1 MWFWKIMRRFFLS
14 LDSVLFNFID
24 VLYDLLMS
32 ISRTSI
38 LTQGEIAQFAQRI
51 ELLLGIFMLFKLS
64 FSLITYVVN
73 PDDFSDKQKGFGKLI
88 QSAVIS
94 LLMLVLVP
102 YAFQM
107 AFNLQTKI
115 LEGNILAKL
124 ILGED
129 EEADGNDNFLN
140 TAGEEM
146 AFSVMLPFFKPNYS
160 INNSTGVDLAD
171 CINIYEKDD
180 NNNNVFSQTCK
191 DALRESGME
200 TTPLENYSNGITERS
215 LGLTFRIEAALS
227 TTGEDDTEDFLI
239 DYMAP
244 ISTVVAV
251 VVCLLLVTFCI
262 DIGVRNVKLAFLQ
275 LIYPIPVISYMD
287 PKSGKDGLFKKW
299 YQMCFSTFLSLFIRL
314 LALYFGVYIISKVGS
329 LGVYDV
335 VTGSQIT
342 NGWVMIFVIIGVLM
356 FIKQLPKILENL
368 GIKLDGD
375 GKFTL
380 NPLKKIEEGAI
391 GGKKI
396 IGGAKRTAK
405 GAALAGLAG
414 AAAFGSNALTAASRI
429 RNAEGARG
437 KLRAIAGTF
446 SGGLS
451 AMKRGATAGLK
462 NEKLG
467 KGFTNSYSEAM
478 KQMQKEQQR
487 ADDGIGKMSVR
498 KAKAQKAMGMQTKG
512 ERVAKEQERLKKIQ
526 ENYKS
531 IKDTAIAVD
540 KDAKSLSKQIET
552 IKRTAPDV
560 NNYDLSTPAGQ
571 LAYENAVQQYNNAL
585 KRVED
590 SLDNR
595 IQALVSGANVI
606 NSDGSVNAGATNAIA
621 NLASDMDSTIPKVN
635 RVGHRIDSDYADI
648 TKTAASNAKVASGQ
662 AAGASTQIS
671 SSKKAQ
677 KATSVDSYAEN
688 KK

>member
-51 ELLLGIFMLFKLS
+51 ELLLGIFMLFKLA
-64 FSLITYVVN
+64 FSLITYIVN

-102 YAFQM
+102 YIFQM
-107 AFNLQTKI
+107 AFNLQTKV
-115 LEGNILAKL
+115 LEGNVLAKL

-129 EEADGNDNFLN
+129 DEADGNDNFLN

-160 INNSTGVDLAD
+160 INNSSGVDLAD
-171 CINIYEKDD
+171 CINIYESQGDK
-180 NNNNVFSQTCK
+180 NVFSTKCK
-191 DALRESGME
+191 TALSKAGME
-200 TTPLENYSNGITERS
+200 TTPLENYSAGITERS

-227 TTGEDDTEDFLI
+227 TTGDDDTEDFLI

-275 LIYPIPVISYMD
+275 LIYPIPVIAYMD

-356 FIKQLPKILENL
+356 FVKQLPKILENL

-380 NPLKKIEEGAI
+380 NPLKKLEEGAI
-391 GGKKI
+391 GGKQI
-396 IGGAKRTAK
+396 IGTGKKIAK
-405 GAALAGLAG
+405 GAAIGAGSAALVGG
-414 AAAFGSNALTAASRI
+414 ASLLTGKGRGTGKAMRSALT
-429 RNAEGARG
+429 
-437 KLRAIAGTF
+437 
-446 SGGLS
+446 GGLKGNKFGKNFTSSYAAGS
-451 AMKRGATAGLK
+451 ARKKELVKMKNDGVKSRQVVGDKLYSAIHGQSHSDKVKNISAGLK
-462 NEKLG
+462 AIQDDYK
-467 KGFTNSYSEAM
+467 SYESTAAGVDAIA
-478 KQMQKEQQR
+478 KDLDKR
-487 ADDGIGKMSVR
+487 R
-498 KAKAQKAMGMQTKG
+498 KAAEAAGNYADSKKWSDEFDRRVKEIAQNKG
-512 ERVAKEQERLKKIQ
+512 LI
-526 ENYKS
+526 YS
-531 IKDTAIAVD
+531 
-540 KDAKSLSKQIET
+540 DAKSFTYDATGNYQIVKGAKGE
-552 IKRTAPDV
+552 
-560 NNYDLSTPAGQ
+560 
-571 LAYENAVQQYNNAL
+571 ENATLQNISQHMTDLATEINEKGKTISGFTEVAVNIEGTKGDIKKVKNTALGSQQSI
-585 KRVED
+585 D
-590 SLDNR
+590 
-595 IQALVSGANVI
+595 
-606 NSDGSVNAGATNAIA
+606 TNA
-621 NLASDMDSTIPKVN
+621 KN
-635 RVGHRIDSDYADI
+635 RHYEDVAKY
-648 TKTAASNAKVASGQ
+648 SNSNGK
-662 AAGASTQIS
+662 
-671 SSKKAQ
+671 
-677 KATSVDSYAEN
+677 
-688 KK
+688 

>member
-64 FSLITYVVN
+64 FSLITYIVN

-102 YAFQM
+102 YIFQM
-107 AFNLQTKI
+107 AFNLQTKV
-115 LEGNILAKL
+115 LEGNVLAKL

-129 EEADGNDNFLN
+129 DEAGGNDNFLN

-160 INNSTGVDLAD
+160 INNSSGVDLAD
-171 CINIYEKDD
+171 CINIYESQGDK
-180 NNNNVFSQTCK
+180 NVFSTKCK
-191 DALRESGME
+191 TALSKAGME
-200 TTPLENYSNGITERS
+200 TTPLENYSAGITERS

-227 TTGEDDTEDFLI
+227 TTGDDDTEDFLI

-275 LIYPIPVISYMD
+275 LIYPIPVIAYMD

-356 FIKQLPKILENL
+356 FVKQLPKILENL

-380 NPLKKIEEGAI
+380 NPLKKLEEGAI
-391 GGKKI
+391 GGKILKKPNEMI
-396 IGGAKRTAK
+396 RKLPMAPLHGAGTVGKKFIGGID
-405 GAALAGLAG
+405 AA
-414 AAAFGSNALTAASRI
+414 
-429 RNAEGARG
+429 RN
-437 KLRAIAGTF
+437 
-446 SGGLS
+446 
-451 AMKRGATAGLK
+451 
-462 NEKLG
+462 G
-467 KGFTNSYSEAM
+467 KGFKQGWNRTHGNLYNAYHKKLDEWAPDSAEARKNERLGREEVEMM
-478 KQMQKEQQR
+478 KNKWTQGKKK
-487 ADDGIGKMSVR
+487 ADRLYDYAKNNGIGDPNKPFDLLDGKDEKAYKQVYSNGEFIRSRMELDKIDAKDKILKRISEQTMRGSTVKEAVGAESDAIR
-498 KAKAQKAMGMQTKG
+498 DLSAIDAKA
-512 ERVAKEQERLKKIQ
+512 
-526 ENYKS
+526 
-531 IKDTAIAVD
+531 
-540 KDAKSLSKQIET
+540 
-552 IKRTAPDV
+552 
-560 NNYDLSTPAGQ
+560 
-571 LAYENAVQQYNNAL
+571 
-585 KRVED
+585 
-590 SLDNR
+590 
-595 IQALVSGANVI
+595 
-606 NSDGSVNAGATNAIA
+606 ATDIA
-621 NLASDMDSTIPKVN
+621 NLA
-635 RVGHRIDSDYADI
+635 
-648 TKTAASNAKVASGQ
+648 AASLSDAEATAKFTAEMDKTSKTIAGMEKVHESIRKQNANDAATEDALKHVKYNSIDPTTPSRKSTYKDSSG
-662 AAGASTQIS
+662 A
-671 SSKKAQ
+671 
-677 KATSVDSYAEN
+677 DRWN
-688 KK
+688 R

>member
-160 INNSTGVDLAD
+160 ISNSTGVDLAD

-380 NPLKKIEEGAI
+380 NPLKKLEEGAI
-391 GGKKI
+391 GGKTLKKAG
-396 IGGAKRTAK
+396 IGV
-405 GAALAGLAG
+405 AAGGLAG
-414 AAAFGSNALTAASRI
+414 AAAFGTNLVARKGNIFSAAAGAVS
-429 RNAEGARG
+429 GARRG
-437 KLRAIAGTF
+437 LR
-446 SGGLS
+446 S
-451 AMKRGATAGLK
+451 GLK
-462 NEKLG
+462 GEKFG
-467 KGFTNSYSEAM
+467 KAYTNSYGGAM
-478 KQMQKEQQR
+478 KARTNR
-487 ADDGIGKMSVR
+487 ADRKELGIN
-498 KAKAQKAMGMQTKG
+498 AFD
-512 ERVAKEQERLKKIQ
+512 VAKENVKKNMHIANSSQKYESELKHLDDYIGAGKAAKTRA
-526 ENYKS
+526 ES
-531 IKDTAIAVD
+531 EVD
-540 KDAKSLSKQIET
+540 KKLSSITVAGNNLGALKHKMDVLKNMDANSYTGGADQLAQDIANAEANFFKNRKKAVNAYTANADSLNGVFG
-552 IKRTAPDV
+552 DV
-560 NNYDLSTPAGQ
+560 DLSSAGFTTD
-571 LAYENAVQQYNNAL
+571 AIVYNN
-585 KRVED
+585 
-590 SLDNR
+590 
-595 IQALVSGANVI
+595 VSKMEQLNTDYNMGQP
-606 NSDGSVNAGATNAIA
+606 VN
-621 NLASDMDSTIPKVN
+621 K
-635 RVGHRIDSDYADI
+635 ADI
-648 TKTAASNAKVASGQ
+648 GNSVQNAENRQSEIKGSREYRQ
-662 AAGASTQIS
+662 SELIS
-671 SSKKAQ
+671 QQAQ
-677 KATSVDSYAEN
+677 KEKNT
-688 KK
+688 K

>member
-391 GGKKI
+391 GGKRI

-414 AAAFGSNALTAASRI
+414 AAAYGSNLLSAPSRFK
-429 RNAEGARG
+429 NAKGWRG
-437 KLRAIAGTF
+437 KLNAATGTLF
-446 SGGLS
+446 GGLS
-451 AMKRGATAGLK
+451 AIRRGATAGLK

-467 KGFTNSYSEAM
+467 KGFTDSYSEAM
-478 KQMQKEQQR
+478 NSLKKKQERANAGTGAFRTALTRTQKKFGLSTANDKAEQLRKIAKDIQSNYDAIKNQANSTDTDTLTINGQNYKGAKEASKVLEALKSSSLNR
-487 ADDGIGKMSVR
+487 ADYASDAAFNQAINSR
-498 KAKAQKAMGMQTKG
+498 KQ
-512 ERVAKEQERLKKIQ
+512 
-526 ENYKS
+526 S
-531 IKDTAIAVD
+531 IEDI
-540 KDAKSLSKQIET
+540 
-552 IKRTAPDV
+552 
-560 NNYDLSTPAGQ
+560 
-571 LAYENAVQQYNNAL
+571 ENALDARYQDLANT
-585 KRVED
+585 KD
-590 SLDNR
+590 SLYSKLMTNMKNSAAD
-595 IQALVSGANVI
+595 ANKISNQFDIGDIIDTKNFGDIKKMNGQSKSVDAHLM
-606 NSDGSVNAGATNAIA
+606 SD
-621 NLASDMDSTIPKVN
+621 
-635 RVGHRIDSDYADI
+635 
-648 TKTAASNAKVASGQ
+648 
-662 AAGASTQIS
+662 
-671 SSKKAQ
+671 KKAQ
-677 KATSVDSYAEN
+677 KAAATEEYLKNN
-688 KK
+688 K

>member
-64 FSLITYVVN
+64 FSLITYIVN

-102 YAFQM
+102 YIFQM
-107 AFNLQTKI
+107 AFNLQTKV
-115 LEGNILAKL
+115 LEGNVLAKL

-129 EEADGNDNFLN
+129 DEAGGNDNFLN

-160 INNSTGVDLAD
+160 INNSSGVDLAD
-171 CINIYEKDD
+171 CINIYESQGDK
-180 NNNNVFSQTCK
+180 NVFSTKCK
-191 DALRESGME
+191 TALSKAGME
-200 TTPLENYSNGITERS
+200 TAPLENYSAGITERS

-227 TTGEDDTEDFLI
+227 TTGDDDTEDFLI

-287 PKSGKDGLFKKW
+287 PKNGKDGLFKKW

-314 LALYFGVYIISKVGS
+314 LALYFGVYIISKVGF

-356 FIKQLPKILENL
+356 FVKQLPKILENL

-380 NPLKKIEEGAI
+380 NPLKKLEEGAI
-391 GGKKI
+391 GGKILK
-396 IGGAKRTAK
+396 KPNEMLAK
-405 GAALAGLAG
+405 GAKGIAKAPFSAVGTFG
-414 AAAFGSNALTAASRI
+414 RKGIAAFDS
-429 RNAEGARG
+429 
-437 KLRAIAGTF
+437 K
-446 SGGLS
+446 
-451 AMKRGATAGLK
+451 K
-462 NEKLG
+462 NG
-467 KGFTNSYSEAM
+467 KGF
-478 KQMQKEQQR
+478 R
-487 ADDGIGKMSVR
+487 AGWGSQHGKMYNAYRKKKDEWMPHDAEAHKKKMEGRNEFDTQHKLWAKGRNAWEKVDGNKDAFSANGGESFTAFSGRTKDNFEKVYKHNGFVASKMR
-498 KAKAQKAMGMQTKG
+498 LEHVDAQLKDVQSKYDVATDTVEKEKYYQAYQKLSKAKESAQKDHDIMRKRYVDDADIEDALSYTKSTQG
-512 ERVAKEQERLKKIQ
+512 VEVRTDPNGTMTV
-526 ENYKS
+526 ENDNTAHDATS
-531 IKDTAIAVD
+531 IHR
-540 KDAKSLSKQIET
+540 
-552 IKRTAPDV
+552 KR
-560 NNYDLSTPAGQ
+560 NYNYDNDERG
-571 LAYENAVQQYNNAL
+571 ND
-585 KRVED
+585 R
-590 SLDNR
+590 
-595 IQALVSGANVI
+595 
-606 NSDGSVNAGATNAIA
+606 
-621 NLASDMDSTIPKVN
+621 
-635 RVGHRIDSDYADI
+635 
-648 TKTAASNAKVASGQ
+648 
-662 AAGASTQIS
+662 
-671 SSKKAQ
+671 
-677 KATSVDSYAEN
+677 
-688 KK
+688 

>member
-51 ELLLGIFMLFKLS
+51 ELLLGIFMLFKLA
-64 FSLITYVVN
+64 FSLITYIVN

-102 YAFQM
+102 YIFQM
-107 AFNLQTKI
+107 AFNLQTKV
-115 LEGNILAKL
+115 LEGNVLAKL

-129 EEADGNDNFLN
+129 DEADGNDNFLN

-160 INNSTGVDLAD
+160 INNSSGVDLAD
-171 CINIYEKDD
+171 CINIYESQGDK
-180 NNNNVFSQTCK
+180 NVFSTKCK
-191 DALRESGME
+191 TALSKAGME
-200 TTPLENYSNGITERS
+200 TTPLENYSAGITERS

-227 TTGEDDTEDFLI
+227 TTGDDDTEDFLI

-287 PKSGKDGLFKKW
+287 PKNGKDGLFKKW

-356 FIKQLPKILENL
+356 FVKQLPKILENL

-380 NPLKKIEEGAI
+380 NPLKKLEEGAI
-391 GGKKI
+391 GGKYLSRMPK
-396 IGGAKRTAK
+396 
-405 GAALAGLAG
+405 AAAG
-414 AAAFGSNALTAASRI
+414 AAIGLGMGAVGTATGAGAGKWFTGMTSGLANGLKGKKMGEIHKGQLDANKRMREAIANGSTFLGRRRTQISGAIGSRGELGNIEKNISDFEKEKEKIENQIAPTKAKINKANDTAKSI
-429 RNAEGARG
+429 SDIQD
-437 KLRAIAGTF
+437 RAIAKIKQGK
-446 SGGLS
+446 G
-451 AMKRGATAGLK
+451 TAGTTYLK
-462 NEKLG
+462 RLRLAEQYEQQGNARKAEAARQAAERYLNTTGRDIYINEALADADFDAAMTGMISTYQTNADISKHRAMTNAADMDTQLGNIKGEITADKNSIKQKEVEMAAIDDSIKVENEK
-467 KGFTNSYSEAM
+467 K
-478 KQMQKEQQR
+478 
-487 ADDGIGKMSVR
+487 R
-498 KAKAQKAMGMQTKG
+498 KASANQ
-512 ERVAKEQERLKKIQ
+512 
-526 ENYKS
+526 S
-531 IKDTAIAVD
+531 AVG
-540 KDAKSLSKQIET
+540 K
-552 IKRTAPDV
+552 
-560 NNYDLSTPAGQ
+560 
-571 LAYENAVQQYNNAL
+571 
-585 KRVED
+585 
-590 SLDNR
+590 
-595 IQALVSGANVI
+595 
-606 NSDGSVNAGATNAIA
+606 
-621 NLASDMDSTIPKVN
+621 
-635 RVGHRIDSDYADI
+635 
-648 TKTAASNAKVASGQ
+648 
-662 AAGASTQIS
+662 
-671 SSKKAQ
+671 
-677 KATSVDSYAEN
+677 
-688 KK
+688 

>member
-1 MWFWKIMRRFFLS
+1 MLFFAKIMRRFFFG

-32 ISRTSI
+32 IAKTSI

-64 FSLITYVVN
+64 FSLITYIVN

-102 YAFQM
+102 YIFQM
-107 AFNLQTKI
+107 AFNFQTKI
-115 LEGNILAKL
+115 LEGNVLAKL

-129 EEADGNDNFLN
+129 EEADGDDNFLN

-160 INNSTGVDLAD
+160 INNTGADLSD
-171 CINIYEKDD
+171 CISIYESQGQK
-180 NNNNVFSQTCK
+180 NVFSAKCK
-191 DALRESGME
+191 SALSEVGME
-200 TTPLENYSNGITERS
+200 TTPLENYSAGITERS

-227 TTGEDDTEDFLI
+227 STGEGDTEEFLI

-299 YQMCFSTFLSLFIRL
+299 YQMCFSTFLSLFVRL

-356 FIKQLPKILENL
+356 FVKQLPKILENL

-380 NPLKKIEEGAI
+380 NPLKKIEEGAV
-391 GGKKI
+391 GGKRI
-396 IGGAKRTAK
+396 T
-405 GAALAGLAG
+405 G
-414 AAAFGSNALTAASRI
+414 AAAGFAIGALGNKGNPLRAVGGMFRGAAGNQGLSATAKHQADVNRKLRQAKLDGSTFGGRMNARWTNFSGAKGFDNVEKDRKKIEALNKFAESGSKIENRALDKIKNGEAGDLSREYLSRKSTAESLKNYFNEHGTASYRAADGTVY
-429 RNAEGARG
+429 NGAQAVAQAEMEVNSYLNDTARDEYINRVQAGTHSDPAMQSMFKDYKKYAEDANVKVSITGADIHSQTGKARG
-437 KLRAIAGTF
+437 KITDLDVKTR
-446 SGGLS
+446 S
-451 AMKRGATAGLK
+451 
-462 NEKLG
+462 N
-467 KGFTNSYSEAM
+467 
-478 KQMQKEQQR
+478 
-487 ADDGIGKMSVR
+487 
-498 KAKAQKAMGMQTKG
+498 
-512 ERVAKEQERLKKIQ
+512 
-526 ENYKS
+526 
-531 IKDTAIAVD
+531 DTANKANQDYVEA
-540 KDAKSLSKQIET
+540 AKW
-552 IKRTAPDV
+552 
-560 NNYDLSTPAGQ
+560 
-571 LAYENAVQQYNNAL
+571 
-585 KRVED
+585 
-590 SLDNR
+590 
-595 IQALVSGANVI
+595 
-606 NSDGSVNAGATNAIA
+606 
-621 NLASDMDSTIPKVN
+621 
-635 RVGHRIDSDYADI
+635 
-648 TKTAASNAKVASGQ
+648 
-662 AAGASTQIS
+662 
-671 SSKKAQ
+671 KK
-677 KATSVDSYAEN
+677 
-688 KK
+688 

>member
-160 INNSTGVDLAD
+160 ISNSTGVDLAD

-191 DALRESGME
+191 DSLRESGME

-396 IGGAKRTAK
+396 IGTGKKIAKGAAIGAG
-405 GAALAGLAG
+405 GAALAGGASLLTGKGRGTGRAMRSALTGGLKGNKFGKNFTSSYAAG
-414 AAAFGSNALTAASRI
+414 AARKKELVKMKNDGVKSRQVV
-429 RNAEGARG
+429 GD
-437 KLRAIAGTF
+437 KLYSAIHGQ
-446 SGGLS
+446 SHS
-451 AMKRGATAGLK
+451 DKVKNISAGLK
-462 NEKLG
+462 AIQDDYK
-467 KGFTNSYSEAM
+467 SYESTAAGVDAIA
-478 KQMQKEQQR
+478 KDLDKR
-487 ADDGIGKMSVR
+487 R
-498 KAKAQKAMGMQTKG
+498 KAAEAAGNYAETKKWSDEFDKRVKEIAQNKG
-512 ERVAKEQERLKKIQ
+512 LI
-526 ENYKS
+526 YS
-531 IKDTAIAVD
+531 
-540 KDAKSLSKQIET
+540 DAKSFTYDATGNYQIVKGAKGEKNATLQNISKHMTDLATEINEKGKNISGFTEVAVNIEGT
-552 IKRTAPDV
+552 NGDIKKVKNTALGSQQSIDTNTKNRHYEDV
-560 NNYDLSTPAGQ
+560 AKYS
-571 LAYENAVQQYNNAL
+571 
-585 KRVED
+585 
-590 SLDNR
+590 
-595 IQALVSGANVI
+595 
-606 NSDGSVNAGATNAIA
+606 NSNG
-621 NLASDMDSTIPKVN
+621 K
-635 RVGHRIDSDYADI
+635 
-648 TKTAASNAKVASGQ
+648 
-662 AAGASTQIS
+662 
-671 SSKKAQ
+671 
-677 KATSVDSYAEN
+677 
-688 KK
+688 

>member
-51 ELLLGIFMLFKLS
+51 ELLLGIFMLFKLA
-64 FSLITYVVN
+64 FSLITYIVN

-102 YAFQM
+102 YIFQM
-107 AFNLQTKI
+107 AFNLQTKV
-115 LEGNILAKL
+115 LEGNVLAKL

-129 EEADGNDNFLN
+129 DEADGNDNFLN

-160 INNSTGVDLAD
+160 INNSSGVDLAD
-171 CINIYEKDD
+171 CINIYESQGDK
-180 NNNNVFSQTCK
+180 NVFSTKCK
-191 DALRESGME
+191 TALSKAGME
-200 TTPLENYSNGITERS
+200 TTPLENYSAGITERS

-227 TTGEDDTEDFLI
+227 TTGDDDTEDFLI

-287 PKSGKDGLFKKW
+287 PKNGKDGLFKKW

-356 FIKQLPKILENL
+356 FVKQLPKILENL

-380 NPLKKIEEGAI
+380 NPLKKLEEGAI
-391 GGKKI
+391 GGKYLSRMPKAAAAGAMGLAMGAVGTATGAGAGKWFTGMASGISGGLKGKKMGELHKGQIDANKRMREAIANGSTFLGRRRAQISGAIGSRGEIGNIEKQIAKFEKEKEEIQNKI
-396 IGGAKRTAK
+396 APTKARINKANDTAK
-405 GAALAGLAG
+405 
-414 AAAFGSNALTAASRI
+414 SISDI
-429 RNAEGARG
+429 QD
-437 KLRAIAGTF
+437 RAIAKIKQGK
-446 SGGLS
+446 G
-451 AMKRGATAGLK
+451 TAGQEYLK
-462 NEKLG
+462 RLRLAEQYDKAGNGRKAEAARQAAEQYLNTTGRDIYINEALANANFDAAMTGMISTYQTNAGISNHTVMTNASALDTQLGNIKGEITADKNSIKQQEVQIADIDDSIKVENEK
-467 KGFTNSYSEAM
+467 K
-478 KQMQKEQQR
+478 
-487 ADDGIGKMSVR
+487 R
-498 KAKAQKAMGMQTKG
+498 KASANQ
-512 ERVAKEQERLKKIQ
+512 
-526 ENYKS
+526 S
-531 IKDTAIAVD
+531 AVG
-540 KDAKSLSKQIET
+540 K
-552 IKRTAPDV
+552 
-560 NNYDLSTPAGQ
+560 
-571 LAYENAVQQYNNAL
+571 
-585 KRVED
+585 
-590 SLDNR
+590 
-595 IQALVSGANVI
+595 
-606 NSDGSVNAGATNAIA
+606 
-621 NLASDMDSTIPKVN
+621 
-635 RVGHRIDSDYADI
+635 
-648 TKTAASNAKVASGQ
+648 
-662 AAGASTQIS
+662 
-671 SSKKAQ
+671 
-677 KATSVDSYAEN
+677 
-688 KK
+688 

>member
-380 NPLKKIEEGAI
+380 NPLKKFAEGAV
-391 GGKKI
+391 GGKQI
-396 IGGAKRTAK
+396 LAAGA
-405 GAALAGLAG
+405 AGLAG
-414 AAAFGSNALTAASRI
+414 AAALGANGLTAAQRLK
-429 RNAEGARG
+429 NAKGFRG
-437 KLRAIAGTF
+437 KAGALF
-446 SGGLS
+446 GGIGSMVAGGTSALS
-451 AMKRGATAGLK
+451 RGLIGA
-462 NEKLG
+462 G
-467 KGFTNSYSEAM
+467 KGEKFGKNFSNSYSTAM
-478 KQMQKEQQR
+478 KNKQSR
-487 ADDGIGKMSVR
+487 ADRKDDDVSWGEMMVSKAQQKTGIHTQGE
-498 KAKAQKAMGMQTKG
+498 KAKAKIDALSRMTK
-512 ERVAKEQERLKKIQ
+512 LKDQANNIAD
-526 ENYKS
+526 KS
-531 IKDTAIAVD
+531 
-540 KDAKSLSKQIET
+540 
-552 IKRTAPDV
+552 
-560 NNYDLSTPAGQ
+560 
-571 LAYENAVQQYNNAL
+571 
-585 KRVED
+585 
-590 SLDNR
+590 
-595 IQALVSGANVI
+595 
-606 NSDGSVNAGATNAIA
+606 
-621 NLASDMDSTIPKVN
+621 DSTIKDLL
-635 RVGHRIDSDYADI
+635 RQKEAISKIDPQSLIGSSYSDSSGTHSIRDLDDAIKRHSAMIKEKDDEIDTARANYFRSEGAKKGSSISSIYEEMSDIAQKYNQDINDGFSRTGSTLSADTFNPEDI
-648 TKTAASNAKVASGQ
+648 KAAGTAAINAQQ
-662 AAGASTQIS
+662 AFEQSSDARHAQTVDKYGA
-671 SSKKAQ
+671 KKDQ
-677 KATSVDSYAEN
+677 K
-688 KK
+688 

>member
-38 LTQGEIAQFAQRI
+38 LTQGEIAQLAQRI

-64 FSLITYVVN
+64 FSLITYIVN

-102 YAFQM
+102 YIFQM

-115 LEGNILAKL
+115 LEGNVLAKL

-129 EEADGNDNFLN
+129 EEADGEDNFLN

-160 INNSTGVDLAD
+160 INTTTADLGD
-171 CINIYEKDD
+171 CINIYEKGDD
-180 NNNNVFSQTCK
+180 NTNVFSSECK
-191 DALRESGME
+191 EALESAGME

-215 LGLTFRIEAALS
+215 LGLTFRIDAALS
-227 TTGEDDTEDFLI
+227 TTGEDDNEDFLI
-239 DYMAP
+239 DYMSP

-299 YQMCFSTFLSLFIRL
+299 YQMCFSTFLSLFVRL

-380 NPLKKIEEGAI
+380 NPLKKLEENTV
-391 GGKKI
+391 GGKRI
-396 IGGAKRTAK
+396 T
-405 GAALAGLAG
+405 G
-414 AAAFGSNALTAASRI
+414 AAAGFAIGALG
-429 RNAEGARG
+429 NKGNP
-437 KLRAIAGTF
+437 LRAVGGMFRGAAGNK
-446 SGGLS
+446 GLS
-451 AMKRGATAGLK
+451 ATGKHQADVNRQLRQAKLDGSTFGGRMNARWTNFSGA
-462 NEKLG
+462 
-467 KGFTNSYSEAM
+467 KGFNNVERDRKKIEALNKFAESGSKIENRALDKIKNGEAGDLSREYLSRKSNAEALRNYFNEHGTASYRAADGTVYNDSQAVAQAEMEVNSYLNDTARDAYINRVQAGTQPDAAM
-478 KQMQKEQQR
+478 QSMFKDYKKYAEDANMDVLMTG
-487 ADDGIGKMSVR
+487 ADIHKKTGVAKGKATSLDVETR
-498 KAKAQKAMGMQTKG
+498 NKAKANKANQDY
-512 ERVAKEQERLKKIQ
+512 VSAAKWKK
-526 ENYKS
+526 
-531 IKDTAIAVD
+531 
-540 KDAKSLSKQIET
+540 
-552 IKRTAPDV
+552 
-560 NNYDLSTPAGQ
+560 
-571 LAYENAVQQYNNAL
+571 
-585 KRVED
+585 
-590 SLDNR
+590 
-595 IQALVSGANVI
+595 
-606 NSDGSVNAGATNAIA
+606 
-621 NLASDMDSTIPKVN
+621 
-635 RVGHRIDSDYADI
+635 
-648 TKTAASNAKVASGQ
+648 
-662 AAGASTQIS
+662 
-671 SSKKAQ
+671 
-677 KATSVDSYAEN
+677 
-688 KK
+688 

>member
-32 ISRTSI
+32 IARTSI

-51 ELLLGIFMLFKLS
+51 ELLLGIFMLFKIS
-64 FSLITYVVN
+64 FSLITYIVN
-73 PDDFSDKQKGFGKLI
+73 PEDFTDKQKGFGKLI

-102 YAFQM
+102 YVFQM
-107 AFNLQTKI
+107 AYNLQTKI
-115 LEGNILAKL
+115 LEGNVLAKL

-129 EEADGNDNFLN
+129 EEADGEDNFLN

-160 INNSTGVDLAD
+160 ISNTTGVDLAD
-171 CINIYEKDD
+171 CINIYETQGDK
-180 NNNNVFSQTCK
+180 NVFSTKCK
-191 DALRESGME
+191 TALSNAGME

-215 LGLTFRIEAALS
+215 LGLTFRIDAALAN
-227 TTGEDDTEDFLI
+227 TGEDNSDDFLI

-275 LIYPIPVISYMD
+275 LIYPIPVISYID

-299 YQMCFSTFLSLFIRL
+299 YQMCFSTFLSLFVRL

-342 NGWVMIFVIIGVLM
+342 NGWVIIFVIIGVLM

-380 NPLKKIEEGAI
+380 NPLKKLEEGAI
-391 GGKKI
+391 GGKILKKPNEMI
-396 IGGAKRTAK
+396 AK
-405 GAALAGLAG
+405 GAKGIAKAPFSTAATFGRKG
-414 AAAFGSNALTAASRI
+414 IAAFDSKKNGRGFRAGWSSQHGKMYNAYRKKKDEWMPYDAETHKNKVQG
-429 RNAEGARG
+429 RNDFDKSHKDWAKGRDLWRKVGGHLDAF
-437 KLRAIAGTF
+437 KGTNIENYRKVYSHDAF
-446 SGGLS
+446 AKS
-451 AMKRGATAGLK
+451 AMRV
-462 NEKLG
+462 
-467 KGFTNSYSEAM
+467 
-478 KQMQKEQQR
+478 
-487 ADDGIGKMSVR
+487 D
-498 KAKAQKAMGMQTKG
+498 KAKQ
-512 ERVAKEQERLKKIQ
+512 
-526 ENYKS
+526 
-531 IKDTAIAVD
+531 D
-540 KDAKSLSKQIET
+540 
-552 IKRTAPDV
+552 
-560 NNYDLSTPAGQ
+560 
-571 LAYENAVQQYNNAL
+571 YENAIKEYEEAQASGNGENQAKARLAMDGLQKAYEGAKSDHDIMRNRYTDDAKNEDAL
-585 KRVED
+585 ARTKNSRVEED
-590 SLDNR
+590 VKDENGK
-595 IQALVSGANVI
+595 VVT
-606 NSDGSVNAGATNAIA
+606 DNAG
-621 NLASDMDSTIPKVN
+621 
-635 RVGHRIDSDYADI
+635 
-648 TKTAASNAKVASGQ
+648 NAKKQTVSHD
-662 AAGASTQIS
+662 
-671 SSKKAQ
+671 
-677 KATSVDSYAEN
+677 ATSIHRHRNYNFTEDEKGRDKKEN
-688 KK
+688 